1 MEDKEPP
8 DAQGVLSYSER
19 VFAPYARQLA
29 AHIAAVKEAGL
40 KLGLSEEFLANHD
53 NSKWGEEEFYVYAQ
67 HFFGGGSPILF
78 ARAWLHHIH
87 NNPHHWQYWIF
98 SDGYSPAGSGLEDGV
113 MEMPTMYAL
122 EMIADW
128 QGSSL
133 VYTGSWDMGLW
144 LQGNMKKIRL
154 HSRTA
159 TFVRGALSDLGY
171 ADVLASNFFANEL
184 SAILPSER
192 DGGMIAPDAG
202 SVVHDL

>member
-1 MEDKEPP
+1 MEDQEPL

-29 AHIAAVKEAGL
+29 AHIAAVKDAGL
-40 KLGLSEEFLANHD
+40 KLGLSEEFLADHD
-53 NSKWGEEEFYVYAQ
+53 NSKWCEDEFYGYAQ

-98 SDGYSPAGSGLEDGV
+98 ADGYSPEGSGLEDGV
-113 MEMPTMYAL
+113 AEMPTMYAL

-128 QGSSL
+128 QGSSF
-133 VYTGSWDMGLW
+133 VYTGSWDMRAW
-144 LQGNMKKIRL
+144 LQDNMKKIRL

-159 TFVRGALSDLGY
+159 SFLRGVLSDLGY
-171 ADVLASNFFANEL
+171 SDVLANNFFASEL
-184 SAILPSER
+184 STILPLGQDS
-192 DGGMIAPDAG
+192 GMMSSDAG
-202 SVVHDL
+202 SVDV